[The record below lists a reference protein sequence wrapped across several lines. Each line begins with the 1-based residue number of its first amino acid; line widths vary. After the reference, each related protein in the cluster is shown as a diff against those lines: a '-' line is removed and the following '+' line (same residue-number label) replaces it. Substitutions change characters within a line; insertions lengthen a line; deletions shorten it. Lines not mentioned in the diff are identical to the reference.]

1 MKRTLFTALGS
12 AALLSAAALA
22 APAAGAAESGAQAA
36 YFTIYQHDNK
46 GGGWCNFTR
55 DDSSLANNYWT
66 NASGAC
72 NDGASS
78 MRNNLSR
85 DVVLYQTSGY
95 AGDNYFARKNSED
108 NDFSNNNFDNKASSV
123 DVR

>member
-1 MKRTLFTALGS
+1 MKRMLLTALGS
-12 AALLSAAALA
+12 AALLGAAALA
-22 APAAGAAESGAQAA
+22 APAASAADAGVQAT
-36 YFTIYQHDNK
+36 YFTIYQHDNY
-46 GGGWCNFTR
+46 GGGWCNFTG

-78 MRNNLSR
+78 MKNRTSH

-95 AGDNYFARKNSED
+95 AGDNYFAKKNSVD
-108 NDFSNNNFDNKASSV
+108 GDFSNNSFDNKASSV
-123 DVR
+123 DFR